1 MHAMNRNASTVS
13 SVEAQKLR
21 VGSVVFAEQFDEFVD
36 WLHTADEV
44 GLDVIGLGD
53 SQNLWGDL
61 YVSLTLAALH
71 TESARLGPMVTN
83 PLTRH
88 PAVAAGAMASLQQ
101 VSDGRMFFGI
111 GTGDSATSNLG
122 RRPATVDEFERYCR
136 AVQGLGAGEEVE
148 WDGRSIRMSWEA
160 AGAPLWMAAEG
171 PRTLHLAGQIA
182 DGVII
187 GCGLTD
193 DVVLDCQQRIRAGAE
208 SVGRNYDDIELWW
221 LAKPYLAPTE
231 EEGWAALRWTIA
243 GSAMHT
249 FRYASDQKFVPPDL
263 MGPLRQLQRDFAHHT
278 HGKVSKGEH
287 NSALVERLGLTEFLG
302 QRFALAGPPDR
313 IAARIEQL
321 MSLGATNLIV
331 MQLVADRARFLR
343 EFDELVIREFR

>member
-1 MHAMNRNASTVS
+1 MALA
-13 SVEAQKLR
+13 ELK
-21 VGSVVFAEQFDEFVD
+21 VGSVVFAERFDEFVD
-36 WLHTADEV
+36 WLRTAEEV

-61 YVSLTLAALH
+61 YVSLTMAAMH
-71 TESARLGPMVTN
+71 TSRARLVSMVTN

-101 VSDGRMFFGI
+101 VSGNRMFFGI

-122 RRPATVDEFERYCR
+122 RRPATVDFFEKYCR
-136 AVQGLGAGEEVE
+136 AVQGLGAGGVVE
-148 WDGRSIRMSWEA
+148 WDGRPIRMSWPA
-160 AGAPLWMAAEG
+160 DSAPLWLAAEG

-193 DVVLDCQQRIRAGAE
+193 DVVRDCQARIRAGAE

-221 LAKPYLAPTE
+221 YAKPYIAPTE
-231 EEGWAALRWTIA
+231 EEGWAALRWTVA
-243 GSAMHT
+243 GSAMHS
-249 FRYASDQKFVPPDL
+249 FRYAVDQKFVPPEL
-263 MGPLRQLQRDFAHHT
+263 IEPIAQLHREFAHHT
-278 HGKVSKGEH
+278 HGKVSKGEF
-287 NSALVERLGLTEFLG
+287 NSALVERLGLTKFLG
-302 QRFALAGPPDR
+302 QRFTLAGPPDR
-313 IAARIEQL
+313 IAARIEHL

-331 MQLVADRARFLR
+331 AQLVPDRAGFLR
-343 EFDELVIREFR
+343 EFDRSVIRQLR

>member
-1 MHAMNRNASTVS
+1 MGTR
-13 SVEAQKLR
+13 QLR
-21 VGSVVFAEQFDEFVD
+21 VGSVVFAEKFDEFVN
-36 WLHTADEV
+36 WLHTAEEV

-61 YVSLTLAALH
+61 YVSLTVAAMH
-71 TESARLGPMVTN
+71 TSTARLGPMVTN

-122 RRPATVDEFERYCR
+122 RRPATVAYFEAYCR

-148 WDGRSIRMSWEA
+148 WDGRPIRMSWP
-160 AGAPLWMAAEG
+160 AGSAPLWLAAEG

-193 DVVLDCQQRIRAGAE
+193 DVVRDCQARIRAGAE

-221 LAKPYLAPTE
+221 YAKPYLAATE
-231 EEGWAALRWTIA
+231 EEGWAALRWTVA

-249 FRYASDQKFVPPDL
+249 FRYSADQKFVPREL
-263 MGPLRQLQRDFAHHT
+263 LGPIEQLHREFAHHT
-278 HGKVSKGEH
+278 HGKVLKGEF
-287 NSALVERLGLTEFLG
+287 NSALIERLGLTEFLG
-302 QRFALAGPPDR
+302 RRFTLAGPPQR
-313 IAARIEQL
+313 IAERIEHL

-331 MQLVADRARFLR
+331 AQLVPDRAGFLR
-343 EFDELVIREFR
+343 EFDRLVIRELR